1 MMISKKL
8 SSDEISKLEQFIK
21 SNKPKYLCMS
31 YNSLY
36 DAKKNYEKFHS
47 LPITSYMI
55 VASENYYSYALYK
68 SVKGEIYIVCVNN
81 QTLDSYN
88 IWNDMAY

>member
-8 SSDEISKLEQFIK
+8 SCDEISKLEQFIN

-36 DAKKNYEKFHS
+36 DAKKIYEKFHS
-47 LPITSYMI
+47 LPITSYTI
-55 VASENYYSYALYK
+55 VASESYYSYALYK
-68 SVKGEIYIVCVNN
+68 SVKGEIYIICVNN

-88 IWNDMAY
+88 VWNNMV